1 MDPIDRSA
9 SSFVLI
15 KSQKNLVNSRI
26 NRRKEL

>member
-1 MDPIDRSA
+1 MEPIDRSA

-15 KSQKNLVNSRI
+15 KSKKNLVNSRI